1 MKRDNPGSLWQQ
13 SRNFR
18 RLGYIVFC
26 LALLLLSS
34 RFFTSGQQAP
44 VSSTS
49 PPAQYQAAAGNL
61 APAAVS
67 PASVPLA
74 AATISEQP
82 LELPPNAK
90 GLGTA
95 ETGNVPPHLPTLQN
109 IVASAD
115 LGELAQYPPL
125 QDPWGDTLNPGGGVP
140 NRGYDTYYLD
150 ANEPDRPYLRR
161 NHPFPAIW
169 HNQSS
174 YLNIPSENFAVYWI
188 GRLEVPQT
196 ARYQFGVVQRG
207 QGQARV
213 SIDRRV
219 IKKSDDAGIP
229 DIELRRGSHI
239 VEIEFLNNE
248 AAQIGF
254 YLTTRPTM
262 PLYTAQN
269 LADALKALNLP
280 ADTVVYAA
288 ITEYVD
294 INSRSELHISADQRP
309 YILFLPVGPRNW
321 DIRTDNNPPQAVIL
335 YHKPST
341 IQIDGKEPPLLQW
354 DQGIPYAALAR
365 LHDGTPDCYC
375 TATSGT
381 FKCNRGGFDDLGTFA
396 AQVRTWTGYPLAGIS
411 FGRSHYHTTVP
422 EIAVTR
428 TNIEKSRR
436 LSAQQMAEM
445 REACRSTGSKGQ
457 RDVNTLMKGSKS

>member
-1 MKRDNPGSLWQQ
+1 MTGRQGGSGFW
-13 SRNFR
+13 RHATAFR
-18 RLGYIVFC
+18 RLGCAVLL
-26 LALLLLSS
+26 LALLLTAAALFMPHPATLSS
-34 RFFTSGQQAP
+34 LPKAT
-44 VSSTS
+44 VSSITVVAKLDS
-49 PPAQYQAAAGNL
+49 F
-61 APAAVS
+61 
-67 PASVPLA
+67 PLA
-74 AATISEQP
+74 ANAWRDELDLDGEVPASGYAAYY
-82 LELPPNAK
+82 LERYRLDDN
-90 GLGTA
+90 
-95 ETGNVPPHLPTLQN
+95 
-109 IVASAD
+109 D

-140 NRGYDTYYLD
+140 DRGYDTYYLD
-150 ANEPDRPYLRR
+150 ANEPARPYLRR

-341 IQIDGKEPPLLQW
+341 IQIEGKELPLLQW

-365 LHDGTPDCYC
+365 LRDGPPDCYC

-436 LSAQQMAEM
+436 LSEQQMAEM